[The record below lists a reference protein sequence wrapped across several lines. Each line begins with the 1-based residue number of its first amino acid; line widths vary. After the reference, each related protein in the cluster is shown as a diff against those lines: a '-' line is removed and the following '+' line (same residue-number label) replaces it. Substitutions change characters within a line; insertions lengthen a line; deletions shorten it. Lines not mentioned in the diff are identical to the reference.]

1 VTDSPHRRRNNL
13 IALSGAAA
21 GLAAGVVAQRSM
33 LKRRRRN
40 DPAAAERFGDR
51 RGQRSRLL
59 KLADGASIFIEEAGP
74 QSSRGAVFLHGSA
87 LRTDLWHYQ
96 MPGIDSHRLVFYDL
110 RGHGL
115 SQPKGDAEFSIATL
129 AGDLKKIIED
139 ARLDEVVV
147 VGHSIGGM
155 VALQLCVMWPELI
168 GSVVKGL
175 VLANTTYG
183 PAAETLIGGAAVAR
197 LERLTRRPLDVIGS
211 QAGHLDR
218 LRQVIRPSD
227 AIFWGVAMTAFG
239 PGASARQIDFTYD
252 MLAETPSDIVFD
264 LVRSYRHFD
273 VRGHLGDIDVPAL
286 VIGGTNDRLTVF
298 KASEALARDL
308 PLGRL
313 ELLHGCGHMSML
325 ERHRDFNR
333 LVQDFLDETLSE
345 KSAAR

>member
-1 VTDSPHRRRNNL
+1 
-13 IALSGAAA
+13 
-21 GLAAGVVAQRSM
+21 M

-40 DPAAAERFGDR
+40 DPAAAEKFGDR
-51 RGQRSRLL
+51 RGQRARHL
-59 KLADGASIFIEEAGP
+59 KLPDGASIFIEEAGP
-74 QSSRGAVFLHGSA
+74 RSTRGAVFLHGSA

-96 MPGIDSHRLVFYDL
+96 MPGINSHRLVFYDL

-129 AGDLKKIIED
+129 AHDLKAVIED
-139 ARLDEVVV
+139 ARLDEVVL

-155 VALQLCVMWPELI
+155 IALELCVMWPDLV
-168 GSVVKGL
+168 GTVVKGL

-218 LRQVIRPSD
+218 LRKIIRPSD
-227 AIFWGVAMTAFG
+227 AIFWGVAITAFG
-239 PGASARQIDFTYD
+239 PGASAKQIDFTYD
-252 MLAETPSDIVFD
+252 MLAETPSDMVFD
-264 LVRSYRHFD
+264 LVRSYRDFD
-273 VRGHLGDIDVPAL
+273 VRDRLGDVDVPAL
-286 VIGGTNDRLTVF
+286 VIGGTNDRLTVC
-298 KASEALARDL
+298 KASEEIAAAL

-313 ELLHGCGHMSML
+313 ELLEGCGHMSML

-333 LVQDFLDETLSE
+333 MVQDFLDETLSS